1 MHHRRSRPVIL
12 FVEPSLAR
20 HRRLRVALRRRG
32 AHVMMASTA
41 EEGLD
46 RAELFPPDAIVVASG
61 LRNTEGDS
69 YATVFQAAY
78 PGARLLPDDAT
89 LLSEIVKEFPSLAP
103 IEVTDETSRI
113 LCVDDDPLTLAPIEV
128 TDETSRILCVD
139 DDPLYLKSLTRF
151 LERYGY
157 HVQSCTNPEQALASV
172 QRLPPELAIVDVR
185 MPGMDGIELAR
196 RIHELSH
203 GPVPVVLLTA
213 LPIEETRGW
222 GRQAGATCSISKQG
236 VPDQVVDVIDSL
248 IGNVDEDERAF
259 LKIPG

>member
-103 IEVTDETSRI
+103 IEAT
-113 LCVDDDPLTLAPIEV
+113 A
-128 TDETSRILCVD
+128 ETSRILCVD
-139 DDPLYLKSLTRF
+139 DDPLYLQWLTRF
-151 LERYGY
+151 LERSGNV
-157 HVQSCTNPEQALASV
+157 VQSCTNPGEALASV
-172 QRLPPELAIVDVR
+172 QRRRPEIAIVDVR
-185 MPGMDGIELAR
+185 MPGMYGNEKAR
-196 RIHELSH
+196 RI
-203 GPVPVVLLTA
+203 
-213 LPIEETRGW
+213 
-222 GRQAGATCSISKQG
+222 
-236 VPDQVVDVIDSL
+236 
-248 IGNVDEDERAF
+248 
-259 LKIPG
+259 

>member
-113 LCVDDDPLTLAPIEV
+113 LCVDDDPL
-128 TDETSRILCVD
+128 
-139 DDPLYLKSLTRF
+139 YLKSLTRF

-203 GPVPVVLLTA
+203 GQVPVVLLTA